1 MSGDLQR
8 EFWDGHPVSLGTGFE
23 LRKRKGLRELR
34 AASFRRLG
42 LLLAMLAIG
51 CGGGATAPT
60 PNGVPA
66 TVTVTGNW
74 FGTASDSLRQ
84 GRLSLTLKQNGGD
97 VTGSVTGETVTSL
110 PLYTSGTLT
119 GTVSGSMF
127 RFTIRIPLGS
137 VANSPTC
144 SVALNGSTTDITAT
158 GVTANGM
165 SGTYTGTDSCFGDLI
180 GGLFTFA
187 KQ

>member
-1 MSGDLQR
+1 MRWPHFGV
-8 EFWDGHPVSLGTGFE
+8 W
-23 LRKRKGLRELR
+23 
-34 AASFRRLG
+34 A
-42 LLLAMLAIG
+42 LLLAMLVIG
-51 CGGGATAPT
+51 CGGGATSPT

-74 FGTASDSLRQ
+74 FGSASDSLRQ
-84 GRLSLTLKQNGGD
+84 GRLNLTLRQTGGD

-119 GTVSGSMF
+119 GTVSGSTF
-127 RFTIRIPLGS
+127 RFTVSIPLGS

-144 SVALNGSTTDITAT
+144 SVTLNGSTTDITAT
-158 GVTANGM
+158 GVAANGM

-180 GGLFTFA
+180 GGRFTFA
-187 KQ
+187 KTVT